1 MLLFFNRFS
10 SSKTEKRH
18 SQLKTSKYPSRVAKI
33 LSKMRMER
41 NFFRNFHS
49 HIRTWSQ
56 KHTFQKSSVQSVT
69 DNNVESQTS
78 LNVTDLTHVIICTF
92 SSSRLDAHGMDN
104 GSHRRLSSDLLHA
117 SLILSDQQLP
127 RSGGQLLISHS
138 GTQAKAAVAT
148 QGVLSS
154 PRITEY
160 EKANPV
166 TRACPKP
173 MLVSQVLTP
182 LWLKQLPQPR
192 PKSWWGG
199 LYFATTRPWQS
210 IGLPHHRS
218 WVLLLTLS
226 HQCKG
231 FAFFRISPI
240 SVIFKN

>member
-104 GSHRRLSSDLLHA
+104 GSHRRLSSIYSMRLSSSRISSCPGQVVSSLF
-117 SLILSDQQLP
+117 LILGL
-127 RSGGQLLISHS
+127 R
-138 GTQAKAAVAT
+138 
-148 QGVLSS
+148 
-154 PRITEY
+154 
-160 EKANPV
+160 
-166 TRACPKP
+166 
-173 MLVSQVLTP
+173 
-182 LWLKQLPQPR
+182 LKQQWRHKVCCPPQGSPSTKR
-192 PKSWWGG
+192 LTQSREHVQNPC
-199 LYFATTRPWQS
+199 LY
-210 IGLPHHRS
+210 HRS
-218 WVLLLTLS
+218 
-226 HQCKG
+226 
-231 FAFFRISPI
+231 
-240 SVIFKN
+240 